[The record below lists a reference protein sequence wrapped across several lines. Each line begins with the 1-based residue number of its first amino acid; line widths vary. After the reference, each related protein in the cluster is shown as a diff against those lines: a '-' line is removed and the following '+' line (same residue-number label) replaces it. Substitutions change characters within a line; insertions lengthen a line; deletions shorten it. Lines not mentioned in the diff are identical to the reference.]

1 MICVSKLKKTVK
13 AMVFGFFR
21 LLSRRRTIVFESA
34 PDFGDNT
41 YPVFLEMVARGLGER
56 YTLVWSC
63 GKEETL
69 PQPVAGVKYIY
80 PKKEGLKE
88 KLRKLYYMANAKCM
102 ICCNQFL
109 TPGLKS
115 QTAFYLTHGVPMK
128 SVHDY
133 YIVPES
139 INYCLSAG
147 QGVEAMMAY
156 EFNMAREK
164 MVSLGYPRNDILTQP
179 PVPVKEMLETD
190 CKKVIVWYPTFRNH
204 KNGLTAGSGKAL
216 PIIHDTQTAE
226 KVNAWARELGV
237 LLVLKPHFAQ
247 DLRQIKAMELSN
259 IRFIGDDF
267 FVNHNTTSYA
277 FVAGCD
283 ALLTDYS
290 SIYFDYT
297 LCDKP
302 IGLIWEDIEDY
313 RKNPGFAV
321 DVDEYGKG
329 GVKIYDPEDFHR
341 FLQEVSTDTDT
352 CREERRKIRDL
363 CNYAPDGESTRRVT
377 DFIIEKSGL

>member
-1 MICVSKLKKTVK
+1 MGKLKNMAK
-13 AMVFGFFR
+13 AAIFGAFR
-21 LLSRRRTIVFESA
+21 LFGKKKTIIFESA

-41 YPVFLEMVARGLGER
+41 YPVFLEMVKRGLGEQ

-63 GKEETL
+63 AKDVKL
-69 PQPVAGVKYIY
+69 PQPVDGVKYIY
-80 PKKEGLKE
+80 PQKPGLKE
-88 KLRKLYYMANAKCM
+88 KIRKLYYMANARCM

-109 TPGLKS
+109 TPGLKD

-133 YIVPES
+133 YTVPGS
-139 INYCLSAG
+139 IQYCLSAG
-147 QGVEAMMAY
+147 EGVADMMAY
-156 EFNMAREK
+156 QFNVAREK
-164 MVSLGYPRNDILTQP
+164 MFSLGYPRNDILTQP
-179 PVPVKEMLETD
+179 PVPVKEMLETT

-204 KNGLTAGSGKAL
+204 KNGLTAGAGQAL
-216 PIIHDTQTAE
+216 PVIHDEAAAA
-226 KVNAWARELGV
+226 KINAWAKELDV

-247 DLRQIKAMELSN
+247 DLSKIKAMELSN

-267 FVNHNTTSYA
+267 FTKNSTTSYA

-302 IGLIWEDIEDY
+302 VGLIWEDIADY

-329 GVKIYDPEDFHR
+329 GVKIYNAEDFKA
-341 FLQEVSTDTDT
+341 FLEEVATGTDS
-352 CREERRKIRDL
+352 CREDRRKLRDL
-363 CNYAPDGESTRRVT
+363 CNYAPHGDSTRRVA
-377 DFIIEKSGL
+377 DFIIEKAKL